1 MTAIPSGTKFLGIA
15 ASVDTT
21 EKRSKLNNS
30 YQEYY
35 TMQDIIDQVPAPT
48 TTKVNISSAQIL
60 AMGSTPIELLPAP
73 GVGMYYDI
81 EKVILE
87 YTYGTIA
94 YTIDTV
100 DNPAIYFDGTSL
112 TNIPISILTNSINVA
127 FVCENSSVVLS
138 NNVPVA
144 RSVSGS
150 VAISTWNDDNPTL
163 GDGTLR
169 AIITYTV
176 RTFGA

>member
-35 TMQDIIDQVPAPT
+35 TIGDITGTQT
-48 TTKVNISSAQIL
+48 TTVNISSAQIL
-60 AMGSTPIELLPAP
+60 AMGATPVQLLSDPT
-73 GVGMYYDI
+73 GLTYYDI
-81 EKVILE
+81 DSITIE
-87 YTYGTIA
+87 YTKGSTG
-94 YTIDTV
+94 YTLLAG
-100 DNPAIYFDGTSL
+100 N
-112 TNIPISILTNSINVA
+112 NVA
-127 FVCENSSVVLS
+127 VNYG
-138 NNVPVA
+138 NTYK
-144 RSVSGS
+144 RMKSGFIGNDTYATAFIKDLMDNYDTDAS
-150 VAISTWNDDNPTL
+150 YVDYVYNGVTGVYLTTWTGASPTL

>member
-35 TMQDIIDQVPAPT
+35 TIGDITGTQT
-48 TTKVNISSAQIL
+48 TTVNISSEDLIN
-60 AMGSTPIELLPAP
+60 EYFFYLLPVC
-73 GVGMYYDI
+73 GLNEYYDI
-81 EKVILE
+81 DQIILE
-87 YTYGTIA
+87 YSFGTIPYNA
-94 YTIDTV
+94 NIDAPWRFEICGGENVFIDRTFITSDTNKVVVHKGNNSRYTDSA
-100 DNPAIYFDGTSL
+100 PARIQYYGMNLGEAVFLVIG
-112 TNIPISILTNSINVA
+112 
-127 FVCENSSVVLS
+127 
-138 NNVPVA
+138 
-144 RSVSGS
+144 SVS
-150 VAISTWNDDNPTL
+150 D

-169 AIITYTV
+169 AIITYNV